1 MRHVNH
7 GSVVSQ
13 VESLQRQF
21 AQAPGLPFADLV
33 PAELITRLLDE
44 QNQEFY
50 DRLYT
55 PLVTL
60 AMFLSQCQDADPS
73 QRQAVNRLLAHRFVQ
88 GKPGCSSNT
97 GAYAKARQRLPEK
110 LIAELTRHTG
120 RQLMDLSLIHISR
133 TSGAFEW

>member
-1 MRHVNH
+1 MPHSIQ

-21 AQAPGLPFADLV
+21 AQAAGLPFAELL
-33 PAELITRLLDE
+33 PAELIPQLLQE
-44 QNQEFY
+44 QQAKFY

-73 QRQAVNRLLAHRFVQ
+73 QRQAVARLVRRA
-88 GKPGCSSNT
+88 T
-97 GAYAKARQRLPEK
+97 A
-110 LIAELTRHTG
+110 
-120 RQLMDLSLIHISR
+120 
-133 TSGAFEW
+133 